1 MSAVWLVI
9 ALLNL
14 STSRTPRTLA
24 EAPRGKI
31 PSPQIIMAS
40 LRENRRE
47 LLEMIQSP
55 DSHDAGPEKLFPAQP
70 RSERRYE
77 TLTA

>member
-14 STSRTPRTLA
+14 NIGHSTGPAAVIPR
-24 EAPRGKI
+24 EKI
-31 PSPQIIMAS
+31 PSAQIILAS

-47 LLEMIQSP
+47 LLEMIQP
-55 DSHDAGPEKLFPAQP
+55 ADSHDARPSKLFPAQP
-70 RSERRYE
+70 RSQRHHEI
-77 TLTA
+77 LAA